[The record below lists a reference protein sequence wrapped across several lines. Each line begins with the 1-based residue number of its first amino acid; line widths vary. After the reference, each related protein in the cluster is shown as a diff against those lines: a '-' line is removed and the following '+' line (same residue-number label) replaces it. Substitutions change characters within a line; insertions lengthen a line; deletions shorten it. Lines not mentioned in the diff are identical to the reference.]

1 MSRNMIAANQAI
13 FHALDRFAA
22 SGGEPLDNA
31 GEPRWIAT
39 SSRDKGVLLR
49 GELSRSL
56 RISQTRSIARI
67 DLHSHNFFVLF
78 GFGPA
83 VTSSWLAEEDVN
95 AGIVT
100 VALAEL
106 NPKPIASPL
115 QIKEIVDAQDRRMAG
130 YIGHSAQ
137 DIAGLFPTMR
147 TFVGSNLAAEE
158 SDRVFFDFILSETQS
173 SDNWI
178 DEHLARDLRLLLD
191 LKLIGIPY
199 MTIARSML
207 DFDQSSLFMALYR
220 CLESLYSHAGANR
233 LREALNVTAPWEDV
247 AIALESELNWRPIE
261 GQSLEVLV
269 NMGAGSD
276 LSEICEAIKPAF
288 AAGPSA
294 DPAKAAGYYL
304 YKLRNSVVHY
314 RPAHSKIDH
323 SLVDWSKL
331 CSSCTMLIAY
341 VYSEVFGSL

>member
-1 MSRNMIAANQAI
+1 MIAANQAV
-13 FHALDRFAA
+13 FGSLDRFAA
-22 SGGEPLDNA
+22 SGGEPLSNA
-31 GEPRWIAT
+31 GEGRWIAT
-39 SSRDKGVLLR
+39 SASDKGVLVR
-49 GELSRSL
+49 GELSKAL

-67 DLHSHNFFVLF
+67 DLHSANFFVLF

-83 VTSSWLAEEDVN
+83 VTSSWLAEEDVS
-95 AGIVT
+95 AGLLT

-106 NPKPIASPL
+106 GPKPIASPL
-115 QIKEIVDAQDRRMAG
+115 QIKEIVDAQDKRAPG
-130 YIGHSAQ
+130 YAGHSAL
-137 DIAGLFPTMR
+137 DIAGLFPPIR

-158 SDRVFFDFILSETQS
+158 SDRIFFDFILSETES

-178 DEHLARDLRLLLD
+178 DGNLARDLRLLLD
-191 LKLIGIPY
+191 LKLVGIPY

-233 LREALNVTAPWEDV
+233 LRDVLNVAVSWEEV

-261 GQSLEVLV
+261 GQSLEALV
-269 NMGAGSD
+269 SMGAESD
-276 LSEICEAIKPAF
+276 LSEICDAIRPAF
-288 AAGPSA
+288 AGGPQA
-294 DPAKAAGYYL
+294 EAAKAAGYYL

-323 SLVDWSKL
+323 NLVDWSKL
-331 CSSCTMLIAY
+331 CRSCTMLIAY
-341 VYSEVFGSL
+341 VYSEVFGSI